1 MTSIPPR
8 GGPGMT
14 GSTSS
19 ANGAETATG
28 NVTGTTTGT
37 PPALPEKRKASE
49 VSGDSENVNAA
60 TPAAAALP
68 NKRSCPHGPTASAQ
82 IMMPL
87 TLPVPA
93 QAPAPALSKAAL
105 AAKRQ
110 AEFYEGK
117 TCSLSDLVHGLIM
130 DSIFSYLDSRAL
142 YRLACLT
149 AKSMSEFVTL
159 KHVVYSAVASGGNA
173 QKSMDRIV
181 ALLKKE
187 QIHAPSKL
195 RLLRILNGKTC
206 ERGADCVQ
214 HAHALR
220 KVKEATAAAKTKA
233 DRVKAM
239 NNVPKIKGALYVRE
253 DFGLF
258 LCEDCTKVC
267 GKTNPKGPTAAS
279 AVAKSTPAAKKAP
292 SKQDGAKSAAE
303 EGDAAKYITTKLGED
318 GTNWFLLHKRVATRQ
333 NGYRSSPI
341 ILREQ
346 FVDSSGEVAGPLL
359 TKTDYLEAKDKG
371 KEVELKKRLKA
382 IDDAALQDGFPS
394 ASIITYHKEA
404 LEMIEKR
411 KRAAQNQTKKNNA
424 ATYNKRLQTFEKK
437 VIKDLK
443 EKLEGEGHAWA
454 SVVLSFAPT
463 GNVDK
468 YTRSTPVVKFKCPIV
483 QKIMKDFTVVPS
495 KWDKNKLC
503 DVVIDMRN
511 AFDMIWRSGFHDLSF
526 LDGPANSGDELCKDL
541 KVFYKERLKVTPE
554 VLLLHER
561 MHPDMLPL
569 IQSGKLVEA
578 LYRRFEAENTV
589 HVLWRGRSEKGND
602 DRLVWHTEAWR
613 KRTIPNGQSTIA
625 FFIYSAWCKEQSN
638 LGVVSQNQAIRLFH
652 NSCHGP
658 YRDLGRKNASHF
670 QQQHLPQFQHQWKKE
685 HSNLLKRVHNAIAH
699 ANR

>member
-1 MTSIPPR
+1 MGTA
-8 GGPGMT
+8 GP
-14 GSTSS
+14 TSS
-19 ANGAETATG
+19 ANGAKTTTG
-28 NVTGTTTGT
+28 NDTGTATGT
-37 PPALPEKRKASE
+37 PPALPEKRKASD
-49 VSGDSENVNAA
+49 VDSENVNAA
-60 TPAAAALP
+60 AAAALP
-68 NKRSCPHGPTASAQ
+68 KRPCPHGPTASAQ

-87 TLPVPA
+87 VAPVPA
-93 QAPAPALSKAAL
+93 PAPAPAPALSKTAL
-105 AAKRQ
+105 AAQRQ

-117 TCSLSDLVHGLIM
+117 TCSLSDLVQGLIM

-149 AKSMSEFVTL
+149 AKSMTEFVTL

-173 QKSMDRIV
+173 QRSMDRIV

-206 ERGADCVQ
+206 ERGADCIQ

-220 KVKEATAAAKTKA
+220 KVKEAIAAAKTKA

-239 NNVPKIKGALYVRE
+239 NNVPKIKGASYVRD

-267 GKTNPKGPTAAS
+267 GRPNSKEPTTPPAA
-279 AVAKSTPAAKKAP
+279 AKSTPAAKKAP
-292 SKQDGAKSAAE
+292 APSKQDGAKSPAE
-303 EGDAAKYITTKLGED
+303 EGDAPKYITAKLGED
-318 GTNWFLLHKRVATRQ
+318 DTHWFLRHKRVATRQ
-333 NGYRSSPI
+333 NGWRSSQI
-341 ILREQ
+341 ILCEQ

-359 TKTDYLEAKDKG
+359 TKTDYLEAVDKG
-371 KEVELKKRLKA
+371 KDVELKKRLKA

-404 LEMIEKR
+404 LEIIEKR
-411 KRAAQNQTKKNNA
+411 KRAAQDQTKKNNA

-454 SVVLSFAPT
+454 SVVLSYAPT

-468 YTRSTPVVKFKCPIV
+468 YTRSTPVVKFKCPLV

-503 DVVIDMRN
+503 DVFIDIRN
-511 AFDMIWRSGFHDLSF
+511 TFDMIWRSGFHDFSF

-541 KVFYKERLKVTPE
+541 KLFYKERLKVTPE

-561 MHPDMLPL
+561 LHPDMLPL

-578 LYRRFEAENTV
+578 LYRRFEAESTV
-589 HVLWRGRSEKGND
+589 HVVWRHHSKRVND
-602 DRLVWHTEAWR
+602 DRLVWHTDAWR

-625 FFIYSAWCKEQSN
+625 FFLYSAWCKEQRN
-638 LGVVSQNQAIRLFH
+638 LGRVSQNQAIRCFH
-652 NSCHGP
+652 EACYLP
-658 YRDLGRKNASHF
+658 YRDLGRKNASQF
-670 QQQHLPQFQHQWKKE
+670 QQQQLPQFQQQWKKL
-685 HSNLLKRVHNAIAH
+685 HSDLLKRVHNAIAR

>member
-1 MTSIPPR
+1 MTNTNPPSGSR
-8 GGPGMT
+8 GGT
-14 GSTSS
+14 GTAGPTSS
-19 ANGAETATG
+19 ANGAETTAGT
-28 NVTGTTTGT
+28 VTGTVTCTTVT
-37 PPALPEKRKASE
+37 PPALPEKRKARD
-49 VSGDSENVNAA
+49 VSGDAENVNAA
-60 TPAAAALP
+60 APAAASATALP
-68 NKRSCPHGPTASAQ
+68 NKRSCPHGPAASAQ
-82 IMMPL
+82 MMMPRTAPL
-87 TLPVPA
+87 PA
-93 QAPAPALSKAAL
+93 QAPAPAAAPALSKAAL
-105 AAKRQ
+105 AAQRR

-149 AKSMSEFVTL
+149 SKSMPEFVTL

-214 HAHALR
+214 RANALR
-220 KVKEATAAAKTKA
+220 KVKEAIAAAKTKA

-239 NNVPKIKGALYVRE
+239 KNVPKIKGALSVRE

-258 LCEDCTKVC
+258 LCEDCTKVG
-267 GKTNPKGPTAAS
+267 GKPNPKGPTAA
-279 AVAKSTPAAKKAP
+279 
-292 SKQDGAKSAAE
+292 AE
-303 EGDAAKYITTKLGED
+303 EGDAPKYFTTKLGED
-318 GTNWFLLHKRVATRQ
+318 GNLWFLRHKRLATRQ

-346 FVDSSGEVAGPLL
+346 YVDSSGEVAGPLL
-359 TKTDYLEAKDKG
+359 TKTDYLEAEDKG

-382 IDDAALQDGFPS
+382 IDDAALKDGFPS

-404 LEMIEKR
+404 LEIIEKR
-411 KRAAQNQTKKNNA
+411 KRAAQDQTKKNNA
-424 ATYNKRLQTFEKK
+424 ATYTKRLQTFEKK

-454 SVVLSFAPT
+454 SVVLSYAPT

-468 YTRSTPVVKFKCPIV
+468 YTRSTPVVKFKCPLV
-483 QKIMKDFTVVPS
+483 QKIMTEFTVVPS

-503 DVVIDMRN
+503 DVFIDIRN
-511 AFDMIWRSGFHDLSF
+511 TFGMIWRSGFHDLSF

-541 KVFYKERLKVTPE
+541 KLFYKVRLKVTPE

-589 HVLWRGRSEKGND
+589 HVLWRGRSKKGTD
-602 DRLVWHTEAWR
+602 DRLVWHTEGWNRRA
-613 KRTIPNGQSTIA
+613 IPNGQSTIA
-625 FFIYSAWCKEQSN
+625 FFIYSAWCKEHHA
-638 LGVVSQNQAIRLFH
+638 LGRVSQNQAIRLFH
-652 NSCHGP
+652 DSCKSA
-658 YRDLGRKNASHF
+658 YRDLGRKNSPHF
-670 QQQHLPQFQHQWKKE
+670 QHQQLPQFQQQWKRQ
-685 HSNLLKRVHNAIAH
+685 HSDLLKRVHNAIVRY
-699 ANR
+699 NR